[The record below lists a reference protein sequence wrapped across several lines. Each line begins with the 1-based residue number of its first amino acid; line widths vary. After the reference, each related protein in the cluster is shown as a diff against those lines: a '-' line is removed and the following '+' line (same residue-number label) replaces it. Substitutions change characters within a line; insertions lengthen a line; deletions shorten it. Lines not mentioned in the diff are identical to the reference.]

1 MKTTMAALGF
11 LRWVRA
17 RKKHERRTSERRH
30 DEHAP
35 ATRRRV
41 AGVKVAGGDAVAAGE
56 EKECRAHARGD
67 ARESDQGAVVCR
79 DEI

>member
-17 RKKHERRTSERRH
+17 RKKHDEQSERTH
-30 DEHAP
+30 EDEQAP
-35 ATRRRV
+35 STRRRV
-41 AGVKVAGGDAVAAGE
+41 AGAKVAGGDAVAAGE
-56 EKECRAHARGD
+56 EKGRQTHAQGD
-67 ARESDQGAVVCR
+67 ARESDQGAFVCR